1 MNRLR
6 PVLHL
11 LRFAFFVGIL
21 LWRMNE
27 AHGQTVAPKPSP
39 SGAVKQDS
47 SDKVDIKDL
56 ENQYWAPKDTD
67 FSVVQNRTYSK
78 EHRFAVSAQYGP
90 LLNDKYNDGN
100 ILMLSGNY
108 YFNERYGIQLDYQK
122 ANLGNNSTVN
132 YFINHDQTA
141 PDFTRMTGYY
151 GIGFNYIPIYAKM
164 SLLNS
169 KIIYFDF
176 AITPMIG
183 ITNYNQ
189 ILQTGTNGESSFTY
203 GFDVS
208 QYFFFSDHF
217 AFRLSI
223 RDQWYGEKTVKY
235 STSDNNPGD
244 QIGDPRRSDTTSSF
258 QLLLGLTFF
267 F

>member
-1 MNRLR
+1 MKHLR
-6 PVLHL
+6 PLLHL
-11 LRFAFFVGIL
+11 LRFAFFFAVLFG
-21 LWRMNE
+21 RMNQ
-27 AHGQTVAPKPSP
+27 ALGQTATNPNPKPSA

-78 EHRFAVSAQYGP
+78 DHRFAFSAQYGP

-108 YFNERYGIQLDYQK
+108 FFNERYGLQLDYQK

-151 GIGFNYIPIYAKM
+151 GVGFNYIPIYAKM
-164 SLLNS
+164 SFLNS
-169 KIIYFDF
+169 RIIYFDF
-176 AITPMIG
+176 AITPIIG
-183 ITNYNQ
+183 ITNYDQ
-189 ILQTGTNGESSFTY
+189 VLQTGTNGESAFTY

-208 QYFFFSDHF
+208 QYFFFSNHF
-217 AFRLSI
+217 AFRLSV
-223 RDQWYGEKTVKY
+223 RDQWYAEKTVKY
-235 STSDNNPGD
+235 STDTSGP
-244 QIGDPRRSDTTSSF
+244 IGAPRRSDTTSSF